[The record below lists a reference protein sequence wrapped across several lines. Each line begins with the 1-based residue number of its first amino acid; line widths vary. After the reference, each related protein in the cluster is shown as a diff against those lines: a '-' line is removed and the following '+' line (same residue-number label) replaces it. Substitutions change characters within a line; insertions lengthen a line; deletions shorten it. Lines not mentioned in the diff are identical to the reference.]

1 MLLRQLTYLVTL
13 SQEQHFGRAA
23 EKCNVSQPTLSE
35 AIRTLEQDLGI
46 SVVQRSRRFEG
57 FTADGEKVLV
67 WARRI
72 LADCGALRQE
82 ASNRELDP
90 AGTLRLGAI
99 PTVLSMVP
107 LMTDSC
113 LSTYPRMAHEIYTL
127 STSQI
132 LQGISNFELDIG
144 MTYLSDGRL
153 QAFETYPLFTERYV
167 LIARDD
173 TGLRGKPALTWR
185 EVGELPLC
193 LLTRNMQCRQGVD
206 EAFATAGVQVI
217 PRVETDSMM
226 VLYGH
231 VRCSGLYSVVPHS
244 VLALSEMRQ
253 EITAIPIVPQLHRE
267 IGLVLLQRD
276 PQPLLL
282 ASALSLFTSLDLQS
296 RVDAFLTC

>member
-13 SQEQHFGRAA
+13 SQERHFGRAA
-23 EKCNVSQPTLSE
+23 EKCNVSQPAFSE
-35 AIRTLEQDLGI
+35 AIRTLELDLGI

-57 FTADGEKVLV
+57 FTAEGERVLL

-82 ASNRELDP
+82 AGHQELNP
-90 AGTLRLGAI
+90 AGVLRLGAI

-113 LSTYPRMAHEIYTL
+113 LATYPRITHEVYTL
-127 STSQI
+127 ATSDI
-132 LQGISNFELDIG
+132 LKGITHFELDLG
-144 MTYLSDGRL
+144 MTYLGDDRL
-153 QAFETYPLFTERYV
+153 KAFLTYPLFTERYV
-167 LIARDD
+167 LITRDD
-173 TGLRGKPALTWR
+173 AAIRDKTALTWQ
-185 EVGELPLC
+185 EVSALPLC
-193 LLTRNMQCRQGVD
+193 LLTRNMQCRQGID
-206 EAFATAGVQVI
+206 EAFAKAGAQVT

-244 VLALSEMRQ
+244 ALALAEMRG
-253 EITAIPIVPQLHRE
+253 EIVAIPIVPQLQRE
-267 IGLVLLQRD
+267 IGLVLLRRD

-282 ASALSLFTSLDLQS
+282 ESVVALFTSLGLQR
-296 RVDAFLTC
+296 RVDGLLHC